1 MEKEIKK
8 LKHYVAF
15 IKYKDMKI
23 QPMPVGGYDEESVI
37 KKITDFYMDF
47 FNEKEMIIEIK
58 LKEITKN
65 EK

>member
-1 MEKEIKK
+1 MEKGIKK
-8 LKHYVAF
+8 LKHYIAYV
-15 IKYKDMKI
+15 KYKNEKI
-23 QPMPVGGYDEESVI
+23 LPMPVGGYDEKSVI
-37 KKITDFYMDF
+37 KKVTDFYMDF